1 MSLRVNASISKK
13 IGLPNYS
20 SLGASCGVEFELDS
34 TLLQSDP
41 GQLLIQVRSAHAA
54 CAKAVNDELERQR
67 NTPARPKPQPAVGQ
81 VAADRIRGNGHRD
94 RPADG
99 NGVGDRH
106 AGQPEAETDDPDA
119 DHPAHRDEHAE
130 ASGGEQGN
138 GERATD
144 RQLAFLRQLASQI
157 RGLGFRRLERW
168 VVDRFAVPLC
178 DLRSRDASGLIDA
191 LKTVRAGEL
200 RLDDLLRKSA
210 P

>member
-1 MSLRVNASISKK
+1 LAEGDSITAGVVRGRLVSRASVV
-13 IGLPNYS
+13 GPVPYS
-20 SLGASCGVEFELDS
+20 
-34 TLLQSDP
+34 
-41 GQLLIQVRSAHAA
+41 RSEP
-54 CAKAVNDELERQR
+54 CR
-67 NTPARPKPQPAVGQ
+67 
-81 VAADRIRGNGHRD
+81 
-94 RPADG
+94 DG
-99 NGVGDRH
+99 N
-106 AGQPEAETDDPDA
+106 
-119 DHPAHRDEHAE
+119 PAHRDEHAE

-200 RLDDLLRKSA
+200 RLDDLLGKSA

>member
-67 NTPARPKPQPAVGQ
+67 NTPARPEPQPAVGQ
-81 VAADRIRGNGHRD
+81 VAADRILGNGHRD

-106 AGQPEAETDDPDA
+106 AGQPEAEAGDPDQ
-119 DHPAHRDEHAE
+119 DHHAHREDHAGG
-130 ASGGEQGN
+130 SGSEQGN
-138 GERATD
+138 GERATE

-157 RGLGFRRLERW
+157 RGLGFRRLERL
-168 VVDRFAVPLC
+168 VVDRFEVPLC
-178 DLRSRDASGLIDA
+178 DLRARDASRLIDA
-191 LKTVRAGEL
+191 FKAVRAGE
-200 RLDDLLRKSA
+200 RPLDNLLEEAS